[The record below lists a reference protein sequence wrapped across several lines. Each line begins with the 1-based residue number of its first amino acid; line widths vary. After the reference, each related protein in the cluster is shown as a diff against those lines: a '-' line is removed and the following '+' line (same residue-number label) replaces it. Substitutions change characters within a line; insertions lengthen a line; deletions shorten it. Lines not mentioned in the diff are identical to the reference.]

1 MSEREG
7 LIRSLLDPEEVERL
21 RDKLKSW
28 AMSIT
33 LAQQGVDTTNRA
45 YREGKAALASA
56 IDQKDLIESEVALVA
71 VLDGKI
77 DGKNAETR
85 ALQQAVA
92 LAENDAV
99 IAAREAVA
107 EAARALVDLEARC
120 DDAKTGYDYCINT
133 FKGALA
139 QASYDAALMGALA
152 ALGKETHD

>member
-1 MSEREG
+1 M
-7 LIRSLLDPEEVERL
+7 
-21 RDKLKSW
+21 
-28 AMSIT
+28 
-33 LAQQGVDTTNRA
+33 
-45 YREGKAALASA
+45 
-56 IDQKDLIESEVALVA
+56 
-71 VLDGKI
+71 
-77 DGKNAETR
+77 
-85 ALQQAVA
+85 
-92 LAENDAV
+92 